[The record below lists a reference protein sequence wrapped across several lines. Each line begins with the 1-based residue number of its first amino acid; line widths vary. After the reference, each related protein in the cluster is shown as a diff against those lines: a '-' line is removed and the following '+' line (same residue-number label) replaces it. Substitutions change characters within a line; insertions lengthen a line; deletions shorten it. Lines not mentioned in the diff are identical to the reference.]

1 MVEVFKMTDKIFA
14 LVDCN
19 SFYVSCERVF
29 DPAVRCKPVVV
40 LSNNDGCAISR
51 SNEAKAAGIAMGAP
65 IFKCQDIVQKHG
77 VKVFSANF
85 VLYGDMSGR
94 VMSVLSQFT
103 PNMEIYS
110 IDEAFLSLSGF
121 ERRGLEPYARDIRA
135 RVRQLTGIPT
145 SVGVAPTKTLAK
157 IANHYAKDHP
167 ETGGVF
173 CLTDENMTRSVLAQ
187 TPAGEVWGIGREK
200 AQFLERHGV
209 NTALELMNAPDEWV
223 KKYLTI
229 VTLRTVWELRG
240 VSCLTLEETAPDKK
254 AIATTRTFG
263 YEVFRREE
271 VEEAVSAYASRS
283 AEKLRRQNSVAGF
296 LQVFVETNPFKNTP
310 YYRNSAGTS
319 IHPLSA
325 DTPTLIGAAK
335 RALDRIYREGLRYK
349 SCGVI
354 LSDLC
359 PQTNEQEYLFEEKYQ
374 GSRRQRLM
382 DVMDRYNRTTDSGK
396 LFIASEGAGK
406 PWFMKQAHRSR
417 RFTTRWDE
425 LLTIDI

>member
-1 MVEVFKMTDKIFA
+1 MTNKIFA

-29 DPAVRCKPVVV
+29 DPVVRFKPVVV

-51 SNEAKAAGIAMGAP
+51 SNEAKAVGIAMGAP
-65 IFKCQDIVQKHG
+65 IFKCRDIVQQHD

-110 IDEAFLSLSGF
+110 IDEAFLSLDGF
-121 ERRGLEPYARDIRA
+121 EHLGLEPYARQIRA
-135 RVRQLTGIPT
+135 EVKKQTGIPT
-145 SVGVAPTKTLAK
+145 SVGVSPTKTLSK

-173 CLTDENMTRSVLAQ
+173 CLMDEGTNGRILSQ

-200 AQFLERHGV
+200 AQFLARHGIQ
-209 NTALELMNAPDEWV
+209 TALQLKNAPDEWI
-223 KKYLTI
+223 KKHLTI

-240 VSCLTLEETAPDKK
+240 TSCLSLEETVPDKK

-263 YEVFRREE
+263 YEVTRLDEMQ
-271 VEEAVSAYASRS
+271 EAVAAYVSRS
-283 AEKLRRQNSVAGF
+283 AEKLRRQRSVAGF
-296 LQVFVETNPFKNTP
+296 LQVYVETNPFKNAP
-310 YYRNSAGTS
+310 YYRNSAGAS
-319 IHPLSA
+319 IYPLSA
-325 DTPTLIGAAK
+325 DTPSLIEIAK
-335 RALDRIYREGLRYK
+335 RALKRIYKEGLRYK

-354 LSDLC
+354 LSNLC
-359 PQTNEQEYLFEEKYQ
+359 SEANEQDYLFEEKYQ
-374 GSRRQRLM
+374 GSKRQRLM

-396 LFIASEGAGK
+396 IFIASEGAGK
-406 PWFMKQAHRSR
+406 PWFMRQAHRSR

-425 LLTIDI
+425 LLEIKM